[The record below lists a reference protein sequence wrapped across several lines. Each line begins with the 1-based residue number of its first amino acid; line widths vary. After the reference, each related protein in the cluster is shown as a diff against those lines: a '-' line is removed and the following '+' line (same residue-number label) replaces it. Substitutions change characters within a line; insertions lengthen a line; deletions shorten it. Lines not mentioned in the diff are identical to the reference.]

1 MKVYQTNEI
10 KNIAL
15 IGSAGSGKTT
25 LAEAMLFEA
34 GIIKRRGI
42 TQDIL
47 PDTATDLEKSLNVKN
62 GVSYNLTDT
71 VTESAYDGITDF
83 SNYIIATVGIEGT
96 TSYSKVRIY
105 MWLEGNDLDCVNQVS
120 GTNITFDLHL
130 TSVNLLGGN

>member
-1 MKVYQTNEI
+1 MKNWKEMPETLLLVLREI
-10 KNIAL
+10 MHFFL
-15 IGSAGSGKTT
+15 
-25 LAEAMLFEA
+25 LLFC
-34 GIIKRRGI
+34 
-42 TQDIL
+42 
-47 PDTATDLEKSLNVKN
+47 
-62 GVSYNLTDT
+62 
-71 VTESAYDGITDF
+71 DF